1 MKKIAIYTMI
11 CGILGFLAV
20 VNIFTAQQ
28 VKYLSDIT
36 LSIQAQAG
44 DGGSDGSVEVVAM
57 EISGSI
63 LKDGWKNLV
72 LFLEE
77 GLFTKMY
84 AEGQSKGGV
93 AVRNMMMDRDRM
105 LNKRCL

>member
-1 MKKIAIYTMI
+1 MEEVM
-11 CGILGFLAV
+11 V
-20 VNIFTAQQ
+20 VL
-28 VKYLSDIT
+28 K
-36 LSIQAQAG
+36 
-44 DGGSDGSVEVVAM
+44 VVAM

-93 AVRNMMMDRDRM
+93 AVRNMMMDMRQDVKQEVFM
-105 LNKRCL
+105 MIFL